1 MANEIT
7 ITLSASV
14 ANSYFKSSFQPGS
27 IQLNQT
33 AIGGHMPIVSV
44 GTSEEALT
52 FGDISTLGYV
62 ALRNLDTTN
71 YVDIGPE
78 SGGAMVAM
86 IRLKAGNVAIMRL
99 KPGITVRAQANTAAV
114 KLQVWALED

>member
-7 ITLSASV
+7 ITLSASC
-14 ANSYFKSSFQPGS
+14 ANGYFKSAFQPGS

-33 AIGGHMPIVSV
+33 AIGGHGPVVSV

-52 FGDISTLGYV
+52 FGDISTLGYM

-78 SGGAMVAM
+78 SGGAMVPM
-86 IRLKAGNVAIMRL
+86 VRLKAGNVAIMRL